1 VNAASPTPLRRA
13 LSFAVV
19 ALVGFVWAATAS
31 AAASVPQRAP
41 TSPLNAGRLL
51 EMVLGL
57 GVVLAL
63 IVLAAWLVRRVLR
76 LQPSMNGQMQILGA
90 LSLGTR
96 ERVVL
101 LQIGGRQ
108 LLLGVAPGRI
118 QTLHLLDEPLP
129 LAAQP
134 DGKRA
139 PFQHQVHAALRGL
152 RSTAPKP

>member
-1 VNAASPTPLRRA
+1 MNTTTRIPPHRVFRVAAAIPA
-13 LSFAVV
+13 G
-19 ALVGFVWAATAS
+19 LVGLAS
-31 AAASVPQRAP
+31 AAAVAAPQRVQS
-41 TSPLNAGRLL
+41 SPLNAERLL

-57 GVVLAL
+57 GLVVAL
-63 IVLAAWLVRRVLR
+63 IVVAAWLMRRVLR
-76 LQPSMNGQMQILGA
+76 MQTNVNGRMRILGA

-129 LAAQP
+129 V
-134 DGKRA
+134 A
-139 PFQHQVHAALRGL
+139 PAEGEKGVPFRRQMHAALHGL
-152 RSTAPKP
+152 RGGARQP